1 MCQPSVLPAG
11 KSGDPGGQGDGCSCV
26 RIPTGEPCCDRNRWL
41 SALRNDCNPD
51 GNLTVKYS
59 EVDRG
64 SMASIGSSQLQGNS
78 LIEMDLP
85 SVRRLRRRGRNLFTK
100 QGTRYSILVHVLCN
114 KFSMFYAVIAEC
126 PYNNHKAMT
135 RNGTSCRHKIHQV
148 SCKVNITVDD
158 VPYIS
163 HKPKL

>member
-1 MCQPSVLPAG
+1 MVVC
-11 KSGDPGGQGDGCSCV
+11 
-26 RIPTGEPCCDRNRWL
+26 
-41 SALRNDCNPD
+41 LRNDCNPD

-59 EVDRG
+59 EDDRG
-64 SMASIGSSQLQGNS
+64 SLASIGISKLQENS

-85 SVRRLRRRGRNLFTK
+85 SVRRLRRRGRKLFIK
-100 QGTRYSILVHVLCN
+100 QGTIYSILVHVLCN
-114 KFSMFYAVIAEC
+114 NFAMFDAVIAEC

-135 RNGTSCRHKIHQV
+135 GHGSSCRHKIQQV